1 MWRISDSDRL
11 GEQRLSGISWHAASV
26 AFTLQHDFDHILV
39 ELLVE
44 RLASQNATA
53 INMNEW
59 QKLGSRQGVSN
70 DRIWVFPAPFARG
83 LALLTNSG
91 WTSQS

>member
-1 MWRISDSDRL
+1 
-11 GEQRLSGISWHAASV
+11 
-26 AFTLQHDFDHILV
+26 V

-44 RLASQNATA
+44 RLASQYAVA

-70 DRIWVFPAPFARG
+70 DRIWVEG
-83 LALLTNSG
+83 SLLTPQG
-91 WTSQS
+91 GRVVMDILPP

>member
-44 RLASQNATA
+44 RLASQNAVA
-53 INMNEW
+53 ISMNER

-70 DRIWVFPAPFARG
+70 DRIWVG
-83 LALLTNSG
+83 LDTLFNGLLPSA
-91 WTSQS
+91 